1 MRKRL
6 RTALLAVVTLVV
18 SACQFTRA
26 VPDDVQ
32 AAVRAVL
39 RDVQPAVQISF
50 AGLDCMGGPLA
61 SSVIW
66 TAETDLPG
74 DTGQLARQLRSAAVK
89 HGWQPYQPDY
99 TPIFPYGAR
108 PTPSDST
115 ATPFLGRAGT
125 TPLLLRAVPI
135 PSGLRVQMLSTHFVP
150 TNCSAP
156 PNIRRVLAATSDD
169 PTEVQMDHRPL
180 VGHTQQQGLQQAAD
194 RAYATET
201 AIGAALGQ
209 GNPQQP
215 PETTAAGRAFGS
227 NQNGALY
234 ACGTQGYGLQWRGQ
248 KFPLNVPASQ
258 GLDAIAAAAGPGWR
272 VAGTPSATTMQLRAD
287 RPGGPAI
294 IDIQR
299 AYNWDRGQG
308 LIAVEMYIST
318 ECVPPS
324 DD

>member
-6 RTALLAVVTLVV
+6 QAALLAIVALVV
-18 SACQFTRA
+18 SACQFTPA

-50 AGLDCMGGPLA
+50 AGLDCRGGPLA
-61 SSVIW
+61 SSVVW

-74 DTGQLARQLRSAAVK
+74 DTGQLARQLQSAAVK

-99 TPIFPYGAR
+99 TPTFSYATR
-108 PTPSDST
+108 PTPSDTT
-115 ATPFLGRAGT
+115 AKPFLGRVGT

-135 PSGLRVQMLSTHFVP
+135 PSGLRVQMLSSHFVP

-156 PNIRRVLAATSDD
+156 PNIKQVLDGTSDD
-169 PTEVQMDHRPL
+169 PTDVQMDHRPL

-201 AIGAALGQ
+201 AISAALGQ

-215 PETTAAGRAFGS
+215 PETTSAGSGVWL
-227 NQNGALY
+227 NQDGALS
-234 ACGTQGYGLQWRGQ
+234 ACGAQGYGLQWRGQ

-272 VAGTPSATTMQLRAD
+272 VAGTPSATMLQLRAD
-287 RPGGPAI
+287 RPGGPVS
-294 IDIQR
+294 IDVQR